1 MKFYLTNSVF
11 ISKKLSLILILL
23 FFSCDKL
30 KELGRENIRKK
41 LSEPNISPKEME
53 RWKEQLGIEEAEI
66 VRLDEQIRKMVK
78 KTKEAGALSWKIARA
93 YMKTGSYHYAAM
105 YYDRAIHEKQG
116 KDLSNEPP
124 SAELHSFESAIPFFE
139 KTALYK
145 DIDEELL
152 FETGLAYA
160 NASKDRGWDKQ
171 KRSAAISIFKGLTR
185 KNPEDLRY
193 PYELALIYFDSSMND
208 GLIDG
213 VDPEGYNDS
222 EKAMKI
228 LYAILNRYSER
239 AVNAESKSLQQE
251 AMGAGVSIR
260 FTLANFLYRQ
270 GKSSEAEQEY
280 VKIKTILEKFK
291 EEGRITENLEK
302 NSSYMNVIKNL
313 KKIQET
319 R

>member
-1 MKFYLTNSVF
+1 MKFYSKDSVF
-11 ISKKLSLILILL
+11 IFRRISLMVILF

-53 RWKEQLGIEEAEI
+53 RWKEQLGVEEAEI

-93 YMKTGSYHYAAM
+93 YMKTGSYHYASI
-105 YYDRAIHEKQG
+105 YYDRAIQEKQG

-139 KTALYK
+139 KAALYK
-145 DIDEELL
+145 EMDEELL

-171 KRSAAISIFKGLTR
+171 RRGAAVSIFKGLTR

-193 PYELALIYFDSSMND
+193 PYQLALIYFDSSMND
-208 GLIDG
+208 GLIEG
-213 VDPEGYNDS
+213 IDPEGYNDT

-228 LYAILNRYSER
+228 LYAILNRYNER

-251 AMGAGVSIR
+251 AMGNGVSVR

-270 GKSSEAEQEY
+270 GKSAEAEQEY
-280 VKIKTILEKFK
+280 LKIKTILEKFK
-291 EEGRITENLEK
+291 EEGRITESLEK
-302 NSSYMNVIKNL
+302 NTPYMNVLKNL